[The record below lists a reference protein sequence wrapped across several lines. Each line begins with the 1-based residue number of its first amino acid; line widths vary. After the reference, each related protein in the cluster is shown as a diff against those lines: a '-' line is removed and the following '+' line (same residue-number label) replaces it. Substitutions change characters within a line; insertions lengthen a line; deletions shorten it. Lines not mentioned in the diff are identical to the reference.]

1 MIFIMRVSLFLF
13 VFLIVSIKTYSQYY
27 VKKIIPLSE
36 KDTTGGPLYE
46 IKWSKDKNFFVYTSS
61 RFQKKD
67 TIKVFVLEQN
77 VKKTRTYYLPLP
89 DTIMNNVSIED
100 ISFNSDKM
108 ILAILNFYYVIFY
121 DLNSGK
127 MIDLVSNNKSRKIY
141 HIGNNEFLL
150 EKLYNFHPLDDSIQC
165 EFKVYSLSQKKFI
178 KTYSFHYEDIKYT
191 ILIHQFIDVY
201 SNKILL
207 SYSNKFK
214 MFIFDNNLNKIDSIN
229 INYLPMEKNL
239 LPPNI
244 YQPAKELYYYLK
256 KLDTINTRIEKVF
269 FNNDSSIIVSIRPP
283 KSDFKYRTLLFLEKK
298 HNQWSIN
305 KIIEWKHN
313 KKITKKERWLDFTGS
328 DKLLIKNNLIIGLY
342 PYTPLFLKSKNKNKY
357 YEKFS
362 KENTIPVAFYIFQ
375 ID

>member
-1 MIFIMRVSLFLF
+1 MIYITSVRLFLF
-13 VFLIVSIKTYSQYY
+13 VFLIASIKIYSQYH

-36 KDTTGGPLYE
+36 KDTIGGYLYE
-46 IKWSKDKNFFVYTSS
+46 IKWSKDKNFFVYTSK

-67 TIKVFVLEQN
+67 TIKVLLLEQN
-77 VKKTRTYYLPLP
+77 TQKSRIYYLPLP
-89 DTIMNNVSIED
+89 DTIMNDVGIED

-127 MIDLVSNNKSRKIY
+127 MIDLVNNNNSHKIY
-141 HIGNNEFLL
+141 FIGNNEFLL

-165 EFKVYSLSQKKFI
+165 EFRVYSLSQKKFI
-178 KTYSFHYEDIKYT
+178 KTYSFHYDDIKYT

-207 SYSNKFK
+207 SYSTKFK

-229 INYLPMEKNL
+229 ISYLPMKKNL
-239 LPPNI
+239 LPSNT
-244 YQPAKELYYYLK
+244 YQPTKEVYSYLK

-283 KSDFKYRTLLFLEKK
+283 KSDFNYRTLLFLEKI
-298 HNQWSIN
+298 HNQWYIN
-305 KIIEWKHN
+305 RTIEWKRN

-342 PYTPLFLKSKNKNKY
+342 PYTPLFLKSKNKKKY

-362 KENTIPVAFYIFQ
+362 KKNEIPVAFYIFQ